1 MTTKVNLIHGKKN
14 AHSSEEFSG
23 EWVFLYNG
31 ILYMSLATFSME
43 VAIWGMKF
51 PLFIWQVSALS
62 ALLFTFSVQL
72 RGAVR
77 GLWRL
82 LFSTKHD
89 LGRENAILMGK
100 CACTAGLFCN
110 MLDRLDADP
119 VFPSLGRAE
128 EPAFFVDFTVKCVF
142 HFDQKKPL
150 GWTYAVIAILRRA
163 GAVRRLASN
172 AFSRRLDSTRHRS
185 ISSTGSTCGKSSL
198 AQKGTPSRFAR
209 AQ

>member
-23 EWVFLYNG
+23 EWAFLYNG

-43 VAIWGMKF
+43 VAIGGMKF

-119 VFPSLGRAE
+119 VFLSLGRAE
-128 EPAFFVDFTVKCVF
+128 NSAIFVDLPVKGVFRFDQHEPRGMDIRGDLDLPPGGSGAKAGFECVF
-142 HFDQKKPL
+142 QK
-150 GWTYAVIAILRRA
+150 I
-163 GAVRRLASN
+163 
-172 AFSRRLDSTRHRS
+172 RHR
-185 ISSTGSTCGKSSL
+185 
-198 AQKGTPSRFAR
+198 QPERSRPWWH
-209 AQ
+209 Q